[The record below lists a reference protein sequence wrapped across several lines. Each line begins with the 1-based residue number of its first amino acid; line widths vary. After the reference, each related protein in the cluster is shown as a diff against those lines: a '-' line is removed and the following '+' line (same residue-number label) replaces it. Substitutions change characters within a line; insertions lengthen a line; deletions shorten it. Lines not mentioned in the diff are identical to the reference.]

1 MKLLNWTPTEKRDY
15 VENRTGYAD
24 IAAEYRQKIN
34 DGDLKPNDAFP
45 TVNELAQTHG
55 VARNTAARAFN
66 LLKTEGLIETRAG
79 AGTVVAGRLPVV
91 SGVDRLDRMS
101 RNGRRYG
108 PGEDSTGHH
117 VMTRSCHDPRVCKA
131 LDLEPGDEVIIRI
144 RTFRRDGK
152 PTSVGVSVIN
162 PRVTEAVPEVTE
174 DAPLPRFWQEIYTE
188 RTGRE
193 ITRGRRKAR
202 ARQASQDELD
212 ALGIDAPE
220 HVAVAVLVT
229 NVTFHDEIGPI
240 EHWEDVYPP
249 YEEIDVPDQK

>member
-1 MKLLNWTPTEKRDY
+1 M
-15 VENRTGYAD
+15 ENRKGYAD
-24 IAAEYRQKIN
+24 IAAEYRQKIS
-34 DGDLKPNDAFP
+34 DGDLKPNDPFP

-66 LLKTEGLIETRAG
+66 LLKTESLIETRAG
-79 AGTVVAGRLPVV
+79 AGTVVATQLPVV
-91 SGVDRLDRMS
+91 SGVDRLDRMA

-108 PGEDSTGHH
+108 PGEDSTGHR
-117 VMTRSCHDPRVCKA
+117 VMIRSCHDSRICRA
-131 LDLEPGDEVIIRI
+131 LDIEPGEEVIVRI
-144 RTFRRDGK
+144 RTFRQDGK

-162 PRVTEAVPEVTE
+162 LRVTGDVPEVAGE
-174 DAPLPRFWQEIYTE
+174 DPLPRFWQEIYTE

-193 ITRGRRKAR
+193 ITRGQRTAR

-212 ALGIDAPE
+212 ALDIDAPE

-229 NVTFHDEIGPI
+229 NVTFHDQDGPV

-249 YEEIDVPDQK
+249 YREIDVPDQR

>member
-1 MKLLNWTPTEKRDY
+1 M
-15 VENRTGYAD
+15 ENRTGYAD

-34 DGDLKPNDAFP
+34 DGDLKPNDPFP

-79 AGTVVAGRLPVV
+79 AGTVVAANLPVV
-91 SGVDRLDRMS
+91 SGVDRLDRIA

-108 PGEDSTGHH
+108 PGEDSTGHR
-117 VMTRSCHDPRVCKA
+117 VMVRSCHDPRVCQA
-131 LDLEPGDEVIIRI
+131 LDIEPGEEVIVRI
-144 RTFRRDGK
+144 RTFRQDGK

-162 PRVTEAVPEVTE
+162 PRVTDAVPEVVE
-174 DAPLPRFWQEIYTE
+174 EAPLPRFWQEIYTE

-193 ITRGRRKAR
+193 ITRGQRKGR

-212 ALGIDAPE
+212 ALGIHAPE

-229 NVTFHDEIGPI
+229 NVTFHDQDGPV
-240 EHWEDVYPP
+240 EPWEDVYPP
-249 YEEIDVPDQK
+249 TKEIDM